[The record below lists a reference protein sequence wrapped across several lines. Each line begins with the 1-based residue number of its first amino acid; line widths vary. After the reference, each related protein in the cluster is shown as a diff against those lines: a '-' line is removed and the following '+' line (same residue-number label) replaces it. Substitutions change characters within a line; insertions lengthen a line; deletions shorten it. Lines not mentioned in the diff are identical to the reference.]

1 MNRRAFSR
9 NSSCRLT
16 VARMRA
22 TLRAEVSMQSPNDRF
37 RPNAAPESAEAA
49 DDAAC
54 LAAVVRGDREAFE
67 RLYRRYYERLFRF
80 SLRVTGRIHLVGD
93 VINETMM
100 VVWRRASEY
109 RAAAQVST
117 WIFGIAYRKSLKA
130 LARDGRHNT
139 ESLDDVPEIDL
150 QMPETVDRE
159 AMHAGDSRGRRV
171 PAAGPSRRRRP
182 DISFQ
187 PLVRGNCADPGL
199 PGGHGEIAH
208 VPRSCQIAPA
218 AGPSA
223 GGLMP

>member
-1 MNRRAFSR
+1 
-9 NSSCRLT
+9 
-16 VARMRA
+16 
-22 TLRAEVSMQSPNDRF
+22 MQSPNDRF
-37 RPNAAPESAEAA
+37 RPNNAPDNAEAA

-130 LARDGRHNT
+130 LARDGRHNA
-139 ESLDDVPEIDL
+139 EPIDDVPEIEL
-150 QMPETVDRE
+150 QMPDTVDRE
-159 AMHAGDSRGRRV
+159 ALHAAIRQAV
-171 PAAGPSRRRRP
+171 ACLPP
-182 DISFQ
+182 DHRAVVDLTFYFDRSYE
-187 PLVRGNCADPGL
+187 
-199 PGGHGEIAH
+199 EIAEILDCPVGTVKSRMFH
-208 VPRSCQIAPA
+208 ARAKLRPLLTQMF
-218 AGPSA
+218 GE
-223 GGLMP
+223 

>member
-1 MNRRAFSR
+1 MK
-9 NSSCRLT
+9 
-16 VARMRA
+16 
-22 TLRAEVSMQSPNDRF
+22 SPNDRF
-37 RPNAAPESAEAA
+37 RPNTAPDSAEAA

-130 LARDGRHNT
+130 LARDGRHT
-139 ESLDDVPEIDL
+139 AEPIDDVPEIEL

-159 AMHAGDSRGRRV
+159 AMHAAIRQAV
-171 PAAGPSRRRRP
+171 ACLPP
-182 DISFQ
+182 DHRAVVDLTFHFNRSYE
-187 PLVRGNCADPGL
+187 
-199 PGGHGEIAH
+199 EIA
-208 VPRSCQIAPA
+208 QILGCPVGTVKSRMFHARAKLRPLL
-218 AGPSA
+218 GHLL
-223 GGLMP
+223 GD